1 MFGRVWMMMFMV
13 LLALP
18 ASAWGQQWQ
27 DQPAIS
33 GFFEKAGVTGTFVVY
48 DDESG
53 RLMGHNQA
61 RAETRFLPASTF
73 KIPNSVIGLSVGA
86 VADVDEPLPYGGQ
99 PQMIKA
105 WEKNMGLREA
115 IKISNVP
122 IYQELARRIGL
133 ERMRAEVQRL
143 NYGNGDVGSQVDLF
157 WLEGPL
163 SISAVEQVLFF
174 FRLAKGELPQSKE
187 AQEALREIL
196 WLESGPDW
204 SLYAKTGTAMRA
216 SPGIGWWVGWL
227 EKGDKIYPFA
237 VNLDINDL
245 DIDGPSGFS
254 LNHRQADSAD
264 KHGFPMQFGLF
275 RYPAQ

>member
-1 MFGRVWMMMFMV
+1 MFSKVVMMMCV
-13 LLALP
+13 ALLAWP
-18 ASAWGQQWQ
+18 ASIWGQQWQ

-33 GFFEKAGVTGTFVVY
+33 DLFEKAGVTGTFVVY
-48 DDESG
+48 DYEAG

-105 WEKNMGLREA
+105 WEKDMGLREA

-133 ERMRAEVQRL
+133 ERMRTEVQRL

-163 SISAVEQVLFF
+163 SISAVEQVIFLSH
-174 FRLAKGELPQSKE
+174 LAKGELPQPKKNQR
-187 AQEALREIL
+187 AVREIL
-196 WLESGPDW
+196 WLENGPDW

-227 EKGDKIYPFA
+227 EKEDKIYPFA
-237 VNLDINDL
+237 INLDINDL
-245 DIDGPSGFS
+245 DIDGPNRVTLARAS
-254 LNHRQADSAD
+254 L
-264 KHGFPMQFGLF
+264 KLLGLME
-275 RYPAQ
+275 